1 MFRNKIAY
9 WAEQKGIKHSYL
21 AKKCGVSNQT
31 LSRWVTNKTQPDL
44 KHSFVLARILSISVD
59 ELGEFKEEEDESP

>member
-1 MFRNKIAY
+1 MFQNKIAY
-9 WAEQKGIKHSYL
+9 WAEQKGIKYSYL

-44 KHSFVLARILSISVD
+44 EKAFLLAHALGVSVD
-59 ELGEFKEEEDESP
+59 QLGEFKEGGKK